1 MVSDDET
8 GRLLAER
15 LRDLRLRGFPG
26 IQVEQSQLA
35 VAFGVSVPLISAW
48 EKQDRPVTPGAEYLA
63 KYARFF
69 ASDRSLNDGHP
80 LLPSDDD
87 LTGDERD
94 RRLAIEDDLMD
105 LRAAALGLPIR
116 PADES
121 TNRLRASLGSRPWRF
136 PPDEDITIVCA
147 RLPQALLEN
156 VPSSDRF
163 DPDFVEAYRYA
174 DLDSLI
180 ELHGH
185 IRAVNPDNTVRLRVP
200 ADLVDDDRSTHLV
213 LLGGVDWNL
222 TTRAIMPR
230 VGVPIRQTSRPT
242 AADRGAFEVA
252 GTDRIFEA
260 SWDQAGGLT
269 DDVALFLRAPNPF
282 NRERT
287 VTICN
292 APDPGR
298 GDQGAG
304 LDGGRDPAVRV
315 AGRADRMSRQS
326 LPGEFAEEALTV
338 GGAAQRR
345 GSSWTFRALRIGS
358 SSPFS
363 RVKAIV
369 RSPPGCL
376 TMTVFVSAVRVPTF
390 ACTSWS

>member
-1 MVSDDET
+1 MVIDDDAA
-8 GRLLAER
+8 RLLAGR
-15 LRDLRLRGFPG
+15 LRDLRLSGFPG
-26 IQVEQSQLA
+26 IQVKQSQLA
-35 VAFGVSVPLISAW
+35 VAVGVSIPLISSW
-48 EKQDRPVTPGAEYLA
+48 EKLDRPATPGAEYLA

-80 LLPSDDD
+80 VLPSDDE
-87 LTGDERD
+87 LTGDEGD
-94 RRLAIEDDLMD
+94 RRRALEDDLMD

-116 PADES
+116 PADGQP
-121 TNRLRASLGSRPWRF
+121 NRLRASIGSRPWRF
-136 PPDEDITIVCA
+136 PPDQDITIVCA

-156 VPSSDRF
+156 VPSSNQF

-200 ADLVDDDRSTHLV
+200 AELVDDDRSTHLV

-230 VGVPIRQTSRPT
+230 VGVPIRQTNRPT
-242 AADRGAFEVA
+242 AADRGAFEVV
-252 GTDRIFEA
+252 GTDQIFEP
-260 SWDQAGGLT
+260 SLDQTGGLT

-292 APDPGR
+292 ALYALGVYGVVRALTDGR
-298 GDQGAG
+298 FRNRNAEFLAQ
-304 LDGGRDPAVRV
+304 RF
-315 AGRADRMSRQS
+315 ADRETFSILCHVPILAGAIKVPDWTEAGTR
-326 LPGEFAEEALTV
+326 LYEWPEE
-338 GGAAQRR
+338 
-345 GSSWTFRALRIGS
+345 
-358 SSPFS
+358 
-363 RVKAIV
+363 
-369 RSPPGCL
+369 
-376 TMTVFVSAVRVPTF
+376 PT
-390 ACTSWS
+390 A